1 MPSDRYFVSILFLGL
16 ASSMTLA
23 CGSSA
28 RQIQS
33 ISVVPTSAD
42 AQSYPNGRVP
52 FVATG
57 NYNASP
63 MTVTPL
69 QANWGAASQ
78 QLINGT
84 EVLSPTTDVSVD
96 AHGVAQCTATASGTY
111 AIGAWVASPSKA
123 MCNVVGGPFNE
134 TTCPVLQA
142 TAQLTCP

>member
-1 MPSDRYFVSILFLGL
+1 MPGDRYFVSILFLGI
-16 ASSMTLA
+16 AACMTLA
-23 CGSSA
+23 CGSST

-33 ISVVPTSAD
+33 ISVAPTSAD
-42 AQSYPNGRVP
+42 AQSYPNGKVP

-63 MTVTPL
+63 MTVAPL

-78 QLINGT
+78 QLINGLEVLNPTT
-84 EVLSPTTDVSVD
+84 EVSID
-96 AHGVAQCTATASGTY
+96 AQGVAQCTAAASGTY
-111 AIGAWVASPSKA
+111 VVGAWVPAPSKGV
-123 MCNVVGGPFNE
+123 CNVEGGPFNE